1 MKMTVRSEFQY
12 FGTIQ
17 IVSLVLLQVAVTV
30 FLWRLNPV
38 TTNGTALF
46 AIFLSVDLLS
56 FALISN
62 IYRQEKQQKAQL
74 SMKWLITG
82 YIVIALLVVASFLP
96 GR

>member
-1 MKMTVRSEFQY
+1 MTARSEFQY

-38 TTNGTALF
+38 TANGTALF